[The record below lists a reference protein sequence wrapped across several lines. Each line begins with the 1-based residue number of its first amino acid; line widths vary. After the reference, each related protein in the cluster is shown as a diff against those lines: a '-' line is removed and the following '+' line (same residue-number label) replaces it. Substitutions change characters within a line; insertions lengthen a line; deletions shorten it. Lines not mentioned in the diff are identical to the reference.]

1 MATMNARL
9 TVISKSLFSWG
20 TILAK
25 KKRTLQL
32 SLYAKYDDVEIISV
46 WESISILLSGSLMR
60 GNV

>member
-46 WESISILLSGSLMR
+46 W
-60 GNV
+60 